1 MKEKTTTL
9 SLYLLYSSTFYV
21 SKVTVHVLL
30 TFSTVEMLRNTYF
43 KIKKKLKI
51 DFHKSQLFFE

>member
-43 KIKKKLKI
+43 KI
-51 DFHKSQLFFE
+51 